1 MPGMKRTK
9 KIIDALLLLG
19 RKPSDT
25 IISASREVM
34 AAAKA
39 KVESE
44 GIDAYATQDDMTLIE
59 RLLDAVA
66 ADAEDME
73 KPAKGEEAKA

>member
-1 MPGMKRTK
+1 MKRTK

-19 RKPSDT
+19 RRPSET
-25 IISASREVM
+25 ISKSAHEIM

-44 GIDAYATQDDMTLIE
+44 GVDAYATQDDITLIE

-66 ADAEDME
+66 LDAEDME
-73 KPAKGEEAKA
+73 KPAKGEEAKT